1 MKYKRKILMDSL
13 IFSSI
18 HKIGFI
24 SVLNITLVMNK
35 RNTLFNATH
44 ETRHYT

>member
-44 ETRHYT
+44 